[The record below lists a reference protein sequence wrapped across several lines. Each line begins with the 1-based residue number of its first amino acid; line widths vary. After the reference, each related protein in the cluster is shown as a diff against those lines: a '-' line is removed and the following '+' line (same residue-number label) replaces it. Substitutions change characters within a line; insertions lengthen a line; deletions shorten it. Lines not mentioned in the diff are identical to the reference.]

1 MSVQRVASSF
11 RDPCGF
17 VFRREGVLYRQVNE
31 SYRDDFAA
39 LESSGL
45 LVYLWERGL
54 LIRHDE
60 AGRELAAAP
69 GACRVLRPQ
78 VVPFVSYPYEWP
90 FSAWQ
95 DAALATLDIQAAALR
110 RGLSLKDASAFNIQ
124 FVDGRPLLIDT
135 LSFERRVAGAPWP
148 AYRQFCQ
155 HFLAPLA
162 LMAKRDIRLGAL
174 AKNHIDGVPLDLA
187 DRLLGAAARCSP
199 RLFIHIHLHARSQ
212 RRHAGDGARP
222 RALRTAGRGVS
233 DLALHGILDSLR
245 GAVAALRWQPA
256 GTEWA
261 DYYDC
266 TNYTADAFQAKRAI
280 VERFLLAAAPRQV
293 WDLGANNGA
302 FSRLAARRGIPTVA
316 FDIDPAAVEKNYR
329 QMRHDNERNLLPLV
343 QDLTNPSP
351 ALGWAHRERDAL
363 AARGPAQMLFAL
375 ALIHH
380 LAIGNN
386 VPLDAVASFLAAIGR
401 QLVIEFV
408 PKEDSQVKLLLA
420 SRPDIFARYDT
431 AGFEAAF
438 GAHFETRAK
447 VAIPGTCR
455 TLYWMSRR
463 GAGACAAAGGA
474 QEAP

>member
-1 MSVQRVASSF
+1 MIVQRVASSF
-11 RDPCGF
+11 RDPSGF
-17 VFRREGVLYRQVNE
+17 VFSREGVLYRQVNE
-31 SYRDDFAA
+31 VYRDDFAA

-45 LVYLWERGL
+45 LARLWERGL
-54 LIRHDE
+54 LVRHEE
-60 AGRELAAAP
+60 ADIACAAAP
-69 GACRVLRPQ
+69 GAWRVLRPQ
-78 VVPFVSYPYEWP
+78 KVPFVSYPYEWP
-90 FSAWQ
+90 FSALKE
-95 DAALATLDIQAAALR
+95 AALATLDIQSEALR
-110 RGLSLKDASAFNIQ
+110 RGLILKDASAFNIQ

-162 LMAKRDIRLGAL
+162 LMARRDIRLGAL
-174 AKNHIDGVPLDLA
+174 TRNHIDGVPLDLA
-187 DRLLGAAARCSP
+187 DRLLGAAARWSP
-199 RLFIHIHLHARSQ
+199 RLLIHIHLHARSQ

-222 RALRTAGRGVS
+222 EALRAGHGVS
-233 DLALHGILDSLR
+233 DLALQGIVGSLR
-245 GAVAALRWQPA
+245 AAVTALRWQPA

-261 DYYDC
+261 DYYDF

-280 VERFLLAAAPRQV
+280 VERFLLAATPRAV

-302 FSRLAARRGIPTVA
+302 FSRLASGRGIPTVA
-316 FDIDPAAVEKNYR
+316 CDIDPAAVEKNYR

-351 ALGWAHRERDAL
+351 ALGWAHQERDAL
-363 AARGPAQMLFAL
+363 AARGPVPMLLAL

-386 VPLDAVASFLAAIGR
+386 VPLDAVASFLAAIGE

-420 SRPDIFARYDT
+420 SRPDIFPRYNE

-438 GAHFETRAK
+438 GAQFETRAK
-447 VAIPGTCR
+447 AAIPGTCR

-463 GAGACAAAGGA
+463 RGAARAADGSAR
-474 QEAP
+474 ERL